1 MVLVGGVPFDLLPY
15 DRPILLTFLSFR
27 HFCPF
32 EPFGLLAPGCD
43 LSLLSPLSPLLDC
56 PFHPLAVLSLGCF
69 VPRPLCPSAILSLGR
84 FVHRP
89 FVPCP
94 WRLLSGSGGTCMKV
108 SNRNVVV
115 SKPNILN
122 RFISNQNVS
131 FRIEA
136 YRTEVRIGGHPH
148 IFPPFTHYVCTFHYT

>member
-1 MVLVGGVPFDLLPY
+1 MGGVPFDLLPY
-15 DRPILLTFLSFR
+15 GRPILLTFCPLDIFVLLNLLASLPLGVICPFCR
-27 HFCPF
+27 PSLFCPDR
-32 EPFGLLAPGCD
+32 PFGT
-43 LSLLSPLSPLLDC
+43 
-56 PFHPLAVLSLGCF
+56 LAVLSLGCF